1 MILENKKTRDIGDA
15 KIVQKSMNGTTK
27 STERKYSIYIPFELM
42 DFLGNDLMI
51 VSPKRFSKIKAF
63 RYLLSRHI
71 DGLENGELKRNYI
84 SQLSKDWKWTRQTV
98 ISFLRSLQEMNV
110 IDIKLILW
118 AKMVSINPTIVVANL
133 SKEELD
139 KMAQLSLT
147 QLPQPRHISLSE
159 KQSKST
165 SRNSNN
171 RKVRFFYKCACV

>member
-1 MILENKKTRDIGDA
+1 MKLEKKKEGDIGDA
-15 KIVQKSMNGTTK
+15 KNVQNSMNGTTK
-27 STERKYSIYIPFELM
+27 SAERKYSIYVPFEVM

-98 ISFLRSLQEMNV
+98 VSFLRSLQEMNV
-110 IDIKLILW
+110 IDIKLILR

-139 KMAQLSLT
+139 KMAQRKLL
-147 QLPQPRHISLSE
+147 QLPSPLQHIPSGE
-159 KQSKST
+159 TK
-165 SRNSNN
+165 
-171 RKVRFFYKCACV
+171 

>member
-15 KIVQKSMNGTTK
+15 KNVQSSMDGTTK
-27 STERKYSIYIPFELM
+27 SAERKYSIYVPFEVM

-98 ISFLRSLQEMNV
+98 VSFLRSLQEMNV
-110 IDIKLILW
+110 IDIKLILR
-118 AKMVSINPTIVVANL
+118 AKMVSINPTIIVSNL
-133 SKEELD
+133 SKEELG
-139 KMAQLSLT
+139 KMAQEPLS
-147 QLPQPRHISLSE
+147 QLPSASSHISFRE
-159 KQSKST
+159 T
-165 SRNSNN
+165 E
-171 RKVRFFYKCACV
+171 

>member
-15 KIVQKSMNGTTK
+15 KNVQNSMNGTMK
-27 STERKYSIYIPFELM
+27 SAERKYSIYVPFEVM

-63 RYLLSRHI
+63 RYLLSQHI

-98 ISFLRSLQEMNV
+98 VSFLRSLQEMNV
-110 IDIKLILW
+110 IDIKLILR
-118 AKMVSINPTIVVANL
+118 AKMVSINPAIVVANL

-139 KMAQLSLT
+139 KMAQRKLL
-147 QLPQPRHISLSE
+147 QLPSPLPHIPSGE
-159 KQSKST
+159 TK
-165 SRNSNN
+165 
-171 RKVRFFYKCACV
+171 

>member
-15 KIVQKSMNGTTK
+15 KIGQKSMNGTTE
-27 STERKYSIYIPFELM
+27 SAERKYSIYIPFELM

-63 RYLLSRHI
+63 RYLLSQHI

-98 ISFLRSLQEMNV
+98 VSFLKSLQEMNV
-110 IDIKLILW
+110 IDIKQILS
-118 AKMVSINPTIVVANL
+118 AKMVSINPTIIVSNL

-139 KMAQLSLT
+139 KMAQVSHT
-147 QLPQPRHISLSE
+147 QLSSVSSHIS
-159 KQSKST
+159 
-165 SRNSNN
+165 SRET
-171 RKVRFFYKCACV
+171 K

>member
-15 KIVQKSMNGTTK
+15 KNVQNSMNGTMK
-27 STERKYSIYIPFELM
+27 SAERKYSIYVPFEVM

-98 ISFLRSLQEMNV
+98 VSFLRSLQEMNV
-110 IDIKLILW
+110 VDIKLILR
-118 AKMVSINPTIVVANL
+118 AKMVSINPAIVVANV

-139 KMAQLSLT
+139 KMAQRKLL
-147 QLPQPRHISLSE
+147 QLPSPLPHIPSGE
-159 KQSKST
+159 TK
-165 SRNSNN
+165 
-171 RKVRFFYKCACV
+171 

>member
-1 MILENKKTRDIGDA
+1 MKLEKKKARDIGNA
-15 KIVQKSMNGTTK
+15 KNVQYSMNRTTK
-27 STERKYSIYIPFELM
+27 SAERKYSIYIPFEVM

-98 ISFLRSLQEMNV
+98 VSFLRSLQEMNV
-110 IDIKLILW
+110 IDIKLILR

-139 KMAQLSLT
+139 KMAQRKLL
-147 QLPQPRHISLSE
+147 QLPSPLPHISSGE
-159 KQSKST
+159 TK
-165 SRNSNN
+165 
-171 RKVRFFYKCACV
+171 

>member
-1 MILENKKTRDIGDA
+1 MKLEKKKARDIGDA
-15 KIVQKSMNGTTK
+15 TNVQSSMNGTTK
-27 STERKYSIYIPFELM
+27 SAERKYSIYIPFEVM

-98 ISFLRSLQEMNV
+98 VSFLKSLQEMNV
-110 IDIKLILW
+110 IDIKLILR
-118 AKMVSINPTIVVANL
+118 AKMVSINPTIIVSNL

-139 KMAQLSLT
+139 KMAQRKLVQPPSP
-147 QLPQPRHISLSE
+147 LPHISSGE
-159 KQSKST
+159 TK
-165 SRNSNN
+165 
-171 RKVRFFYKCACV
+171 

>member
-15 KIVQKSMNGTTK
+15 KNVQNSMNGTTK
-27 STERKYSIYIPFELM
+27 SAERKYSIYIPFEVM

-98 ISFLRSLQEMNV
+98 VSFLRSLQEMNV
-110 IDIKLILW
+110 IDIKLILR

-133 SKEELD
+133 CKEELD
-139 KMAQLSLT
+139 KMAQRKLL
-147 QLPQPRHISLSE
+147 QLPSPLPHISSGE
-159 KQSKST
+159 TK
-165 SRNSNN
+165 
-171 RKVRFFYKCACV
+171 

>member
-1 MILENKKTRDIGDA
+1 MKLENKKARDIDDA
-15 KIVQKSMNGTTK
+15 KNVQNSMKGTTK
-27 STERKYSIYIPFELM
+27 SAERKYSIYVPFEVM

-98 ISFLRSLQEMNV
+98 VSFLRSLQEMNV
-110 IDIKLILW
+110 IDIKLILR
-118 AKMVSINPTIVVANL
+118 AKMVSINPAIVVANV

-139 KMAQLSLT
+139 KMAQRKLL
-147 QLPQPRHISLSE
+147 QLPSPLPHIPSGE
-159 KQSKST
+159 TK
-165 SRNSNN
+165 
-171 RKVRFFYKCACV
+171 

>member
-1 MILENKKTRDIGDA
+1 MKLEKKKARDIGDA
-15 KIVQKSMNGTTK
+15 KNVQSYMNGTTK
-27 STERKYSIYIPFELM
+27 SAERKYSIYIPFEVM

-98 ISFLRSLQEMNV
+98 VSFLRSLQEMNV
-110 IDIKLILW
+110 IDIKLILR

-139 KMAQLSLT
+139 KMAQRKLLQPPSP
-147 QLPQPRHISLSE
+147 LPHISSGE
-159 KQSKST
+159 TK
-165 SRNSNN
+165 
-171 RKVRFFYKCACV
+171 

>member
-1 MILENKKTRDIGDA
+1 MKLENKKARDIGDA
-15 KIVQKSMNGTTK
+15 TNVQNPMNGTMK
-27 STERKYSIYIPFELM
+27 SAERKYSIYVPFEVM

-98 ISFLRSLQEMNV
+98 VSFLKSLQEMNV
-110 IDIKLILW
+110 IDIKLILR
-118 AKMVSINPTIVVANL
+118 AKMVSINPTIIVSNL

-139 KMAQLSLT
+139 KMAQRKLL
-147 QLPQPRHISLSE
+147 QLPSPLPHISSGE
-159 KQSKST
+159 TK
-165 SRNSNN
+165 
-171 RKVRFFYKCACV
+171 

>member
-1 MILENKKTRDIGDA
+1 MKLENKKTRDIDDA
-15 KIVQKSMNGTTK
+15 KNVQNSMKGTTK
-27 STERKYSIYIPFELM
+27 SAERKYSIYVPFEVM

-98 ISFLRSLQEMNV
+98 VSFLRSLQEMNV
-110 IDIKLILW
+110 IDIKLILR
-118 AKMVSINPTIVVANL
+118 AKMVSINPAIVVANV

-139 KMAQLSLT
+139 KMAQRKLL
-147 QLPQPRHISLSE
+147 QLPSPLPHIPSGE
-159 KQSKST
+159 TK
-165 SRNSNN
+165 
-171 RKVRFFYKCACV
+171 

>member
-1 MILENKKTRDIGDA
+1 MKFEMKKEGDISNT
-15 KIVQKSMNGTTK
+15 KNVQNSMNGTTK
-27 STERKYSIYIPFELM
+27 SAERKYSIYIPFEVM

-71 DGLENGELKRNYI
+71 DALENGELKRNYI

-98 ISFLRSLQEMNV
+98 VSFLRSLQEMNV
-110 IDIKLILW
+110 IDIKLILR

-139 KMAQLSLT
+139 KMAQRKLL
-147 QLPQPRHISLSE
+147 QLPSPLPHIPSGE
-159 KQSKST
+159 TK
-165 SRNSNN
+165 
-171 RKVRFFYKCACV
+171 

>member
-27 STERKYSIYIPFELM
+27 SAERKYSIYIPFELM

-98 ISFLRSLQEMNV
+98 VSFLKSLQEMNV
-110 IDIKLILW
+110 IDIKLILR
-118 AKMVSINPTIVVANL
+118 AKMVSINPTIIVSNL

-139 KMAQLSLT
+139 KMAQRKLL
-147 QLPQPRHISLSE
+147 QLPSPLPHIPSGE
-159 KQSKST
+159 TK
-165 SRNSNN
+165 
-171 RKVRFFYKCACV
+171 

>member
-1 MILENKKTRDIGDA
+1 MKLEKKKARDIGDA
-15 KIVQKSMNGTTK
+15 KNVQNSMNGTTK
-27 STERKYSIYIPFELM
+27 SAERKYSIYVPFEVM

-98 ISFLRSLQEMNV
+98 VSFLRSLQEMNV
-110 IDIKLILW
+110 VDIKLILR

-139 KMAQLSLT
+139 KMAQRKLL
-147 QLPQPRHISLSE
+147 QLPSPLPHIPSGE
-159 KQSKST
+159 TK
-165 SRNSNN
+165 
-171 RKVRFFYKCACV
+171 

>member
-1 MILENKKTRDIGDA
+1 MKLEKKKARDIGDA
-15 KIVQKSMNGTTK
+15 KNVQNSMNGTTK
-27 STERKYSIYIPFELM
+27 LAERKYSIYVPFEVM

-98 ISFLRSLQEMNV
+98 VSFLRSLQEMNI
-110 IDIKLILW
+110 IDIKLILR
-118 AKMVSINPTIVVANL
+118 AKLVSIKPTIIDSNL

-139 KMAQLSLT
+139 KMAQVSHT
-147 QLPQPRHISLSE
+147 QLSSASSHFSSGE
-159 KQSKST
+159 TK
-165 SRNSNN
+165 
-171 RKVRFFYKCACV
+171 

>member
-1 MILENKKTRDIGDA
+1 MKLEKKKARDIGDA
-15 KIVQKSMNGTTK
+15 KNVQNSMNGTTK
-27 STERKYSIYIPFELM
+27 SAERKYSIYIPFEVM

-98 ISFLRSLQEMNV
+98 VSFLRSLQEMNV
-110 IDIKLILW
+110 IEIKLILR
-118 AKMVSINPTIVVANL
+118 AKMVSMNPTIVVANL

-139 KMAQLSLT
+139 KMAQRKLLQPPSP
-147 QLPQPRHISLSE
+147 LPHISSGETKLF
-159 KQSKST
+159 T
-165 SRNSNN
+165 
-171 RKVRFFYKCACV
+171 

>member
-1 MILENKKTRDIGDA
+1 MKLEKKKVRNICDA
-15 KIVQKSMNGTTK
+15 KNVQNSMNGTTK
-27 STERKYSIYIPFELM
+27 SAERKYSIYIPFEVM

-84 SQLSKDWKWTRQTV
+84 SQLSKEWKWTRQTV
-98 ISFLRSLQEMNV
+98 VSFLKSLQEMNV
-110 IDIKLILW
+110 IDIKLILR

-139 KMAQLSLT
+139 KMAQVSHT
-147 QLPQPRHISLSE
+147 QLSSASSHIS
-159 KQSKST
+159 
-165 SRNSNN
+165 SRET
-171 RKVRFFYKCACV
+171 K

>member
-1 MILENKKTRDIGDA
+1 MKLEKKKARDIGDA
-15 KIVQKSMNGTTK
+15 TNVQSSMNGTTK
-27 STERKYSIYIPFELM
+27 SAERKYSIYIPFELM

-98 ISFLRSLQEMNV
+98 VSFLKSLQEMNV
-110 IDIKLILW
+110 IDIKLILR
-118 AKMVSINPTIVVANL
+118 AKMVSINPTIIVSNL

-139 KMAQLSLT
+139 KMAQRKLL
-147 QLPQPRHISLSE
+147 QLPSPLPHISSGE
-159 KQSKST
+159 TK
-165 SRNSNN
+165 
-171 RKVRFFYKCACV
+171 

>member
-1 MILENKKTRDIGDA
+1 MLEKKKARDIDDA
-15 KIVQKSMNGTTK
+15 KNVQNSMNGATK
-27 STERKYSIYIPFELM
+27 SAERKYSIYVPFEVM

-98 ISFLRSLQEMNV
+98 VSFLRSLQEMNV
-110 IDIKLILW
+110 IDIKLILR

-139 KMAQLSLT
+139 KMAQRKLL
-147 QLPQPRHISLSE
+147 QLPSPLPHIPSGE
-159 KQSKST
+159 TK
-165 SRNSNN
+165 
-171 RKVRFFYKCACV
+171 

>member
-1 MILENKKTRDIGDA
+1 
-15 KIVQKSMNGTTK
+15 
-27 STERKYSIYIPFELM
+27 M

-98 ISFLRSLQEMNV
+98 VSFLKSLQEMNV
-110 IDIKLILW
+110 IDIKLILR

-139 KMAQLSLT
+139 KMAQVSHT
-147 QLPQPRHISLSE
+147 QLSSVSSHISFRE
-159 KQSKST
+159 TK
-165 SRNSNN
+165 
-171 RKVRFFYKCACV
+171 

>member
-1 MILENKKTRDIGDA
+1 MILENKKTRDSGDA

-27 STERKYSIYIPFELM
+27 STERKYSIYVPFEVI

-63 RYLLSRHI
+63 RYLLSRYI

-98 ISFLRSLQEMNV
+98 VSFLKSLQEMNV
-110 IDIKLILW
+110 IDIKLILR
-118 AKMVSINPTIVVANL
+118 AKMVSINPTIIVSNL

-139 KMAQLSLT
+139 KMAQVSHT
-147 QLPQPRHISLSE
+147 QLSSVSSHIS
-159 KQSKST
+159 
-165 SRNSNN
+165 SRET
-171 RKVRFFYKCACV
+171 K

>member
-1 MILENKKTRDIGDA
+1 MKLEKKKARDIGDA
-15 KIVQKSMNGTTK
+15 KNVQNSMNGTTK
-27 STERKYSIYIPFELM
+27 SAERKYSIYIPFELM

-51 VSPKRFSKIKAF
+51 VNPKRFSKIKAF

-98 ISFLRSLQEMNV
+98 VSFLKSLQEMNV
-110 IDIKLILW
+110 IDIKLILR

-139 KMAQLSLT
+139 KVAQRKLL
-147 QLPQPRHISLSE
+147 QLPSPLPHSSSGE
-159 KQSKST
+159 TK
-165 SRNSNN
+165 
-171 RKVRFFYKCACV
+171 

>member
-1 MILENKKTRDIGDA
+1 MKLEKKKARDIGDA
-15 KIVQKSMNGTTK
+15 KNVQSSMNGTTK
-27 STERKYSIYIPFELM
+27 SAERKYSIYIPFEVM

-98 ISFLRSLQEMNV
+98 VSFLKSLQEMNV
-110 IDIKLILW
+110 IDIKLILR
-118 AKMVSINPTIVVANL
+118 AKMVSINPTIIVSNL

-139 KMAQLSLT
+139 KMAQRKLL
-147 QLPQPRHISLSE
+147 QLPSPLPHISSGE
-159 KQSKST
+159 TK
-165 SRNSNN
+165 
-171 RKVRFFYKCACV
+171 